1 MKRSILLLGLLFAF
15 GMNHG
20 QAQIKNQKTVTA
32 KVKGNCGMCKKTIEN
47 AGNEKNISSV
57 VWNADSE
64 TATIN
69 FDPNKTNEEAILK
82 KIAQAG
88 YDNESFR
95 APDDVYAKLH
105 ECCLYERDHQT
116 PATKPTENHS
126 NHSDHQAS
134 QSSDNQGANE
144 LNSLFG
150 HYLALKD
157 ALVASN
163 GKQATQH
170 AEMLAKAIQAVD
182 MKKLADKEHQ
192 LWMKVYKQLE
202 QQASSISKDKS
213 IDNQR
218 KSFIQLSENMYALS
232 KVANYGKTLYWQHC
246 PMANQNKGANWLST
260 EENIK
265 NPYYGSKMLTCG
277 SVVEKI

>member
-1 MKRSILLLGLLFAF
+1 MGLLVAF
-15 GMNHG
+15 GMNQG
-20 QAQIKNQKTVTA
+20 QAQIKNQQTVTA

-69 FDPNKTNEEAILK
+69 FDPNKTTEEAILK

-116 PATKPTENHS
+116 PATKPAENHNDHS
-126 NHSDHQAS
+126 NHETSHNTDAKVTNGLH
-134 QSSDNQGANE
+134 
-144 LNSLFG
+144 SLFD
-150 HYLALKD
+150 HYTALKD

-163 GKQATQH
+163 GNQASQH
-170 AEMLAKAIQAVD
+170 ADMLAKGIQAVD
-182 MKKLADKEHQ
+182 MKKLAEKEHQ

-202 QQASSISKDKS
+202 QQAISISKDKS

-218 KSFIQLSENMYALS
+218 KSFIQLSENMHVLS